1 LIDKLQ
7 PPTTTFLKPNHY
19 QTLFVEY
26 GRSNWCHRET
36 YTYRLGTPTKQVWS
50 ITPNF
55 PDNLHI
61 RPGITQELAPLKLFV
76 SLITFFFIIFSI
88 KKPQM
93 RQLQITGLK
102 RHAMMFTTIVRDTKA
117 VAIGPLEYCGNA
129 KVIQLPHRKAM

>member
-1 LIDKLQ
+1 MHYQAFLKSKIFLEYHTFLKSKVFLQNRHAIILNFLIFSIDKLQ

-36 YTYRLGTPTKQVWS
+36 YTYRTPAKQVWS

-61 RPGITQELAPLKLFV
+61 RVRPGITQELAPF
-76 SLITFFFIIFSI
+76 
-88 KKPQM
+88 
-93 RQLQITGLK
+93 
-102 RHAMMFTTIVRDTKA
+102 
-117 VAIGPLEYCGNA
+117 
-129 KVIQLPHRKAM
+129 